1 MRLENKMENTV
12 LETLVNNVRVG
23 SLDENSQTIF
33 KTISHRTF
41 FTAVII

>member
-23 SLDENSQTIF
+23 SLDRILKQHS
-33 KTISHRTF
+33 KR
-41 FTAVII
+41 